1 MNYSQSREQEHILNY
16 FKDYE
21 RVTFCSIG
29 ENDGETLS
37 NVRALALT
45 GKACGILIEPSP
57 RAFQRLKKLYE
68 GSTKGCF
75 YIYDFAIGNKNG
87 KLRFWESDTHL
98 NKGDVG
104 LLSTADEKEL
114 KRFPGTKYEEIE
126 VKVYR
131 WKTALNRFS
140 IKQFDLISLD
150 AEGLCLDI
158 VKQMDLTET
167 KMIVIEWNCDQKL
180 KQEYDKIMEGFKII
194 YTSGENLIY
203 AR

>member
-1 MNYSQSREQEHILNY
+1 MHSQNREEEIVLNY
-16 FKDYE
+16 FKNHQPI
-21 RVTFCSIG
+21 TFCSIG

-45 GKACGILIEPSP
+45 GRSCGVMIEPSP

-75 YIYDFAIGNKNG
+75 YLYDFAIGNHNG
-87 KLRFWESDTHL
+87 TLKFWESDTHL

-114 KRFPGTKYEEIE
+114 KRFPGTKYNEIE

-131 WKTALNRFS
+131 WKTALNRFT

-150 AEGLCLDI
+150 AEGFCLDI
-158 VKQMDLTET
+158 VKQMDLSET
-167 KMIVIEWNCDQKL
+167 KMVIIEWNGDNNL
-180 KQEYDKIMEGFKII
+180 KQEYDKIMKDFKII
-194 YTSGENLIY
+194 YTSGENLVY
-203 AR
+203 ARS